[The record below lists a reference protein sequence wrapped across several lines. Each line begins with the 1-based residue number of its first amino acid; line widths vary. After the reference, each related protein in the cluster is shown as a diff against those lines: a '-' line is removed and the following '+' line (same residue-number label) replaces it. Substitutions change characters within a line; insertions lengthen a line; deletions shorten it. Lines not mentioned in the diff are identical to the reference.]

1 MYERISTPPAK
12 KSDATAEALG
22 RSRGG
27 FSTKVYAAVDALGNP
42 LKLILHPGQRAD
54 IIEAEALSENYSFK
68 AMIADK
74 GFDSADFV
82 AWIEAREAEAVIPSR
97 KNNTVQREINKNLY
111 KDRNKIER
119 FFGRIKHYRR
129 IATRYEKT
137 ARNYL
142 AFLHVASIV
151 TLLL

>member
-1 MYERISTPPAK
+1 M
-12 KSDATAEALG
+12 
-22 RSRGG
+22 
-27 FSTKVYAAVDALGNP
+27 GNP
-42 LKLILHPGQRAD
+42 LKLILRPGQRAD
-54 IIEAEALSENYSFK
+54 IIEAEALTESYAFE
-68 AMIADK
+68 AVIADK

-82 AWIEAREAEAVIPSR
+82 NWIEDREAEAVIPSR
-97 KNNTVQREINKNLY
+97 ETNKAQREINKNLY

-119 FFGRIKHYRR
+119 FFGRVKHYRR